1 MPSFSSLDLSTVNWL
16 FVGLMA
22 VFAFVA
28 ALLGSLI
35 AFRNRFVGAIIAG
48 ILFAAFFVLWNYL
61 SAPHDPAARSSRP
74 TPCPDG

>member
-28 ALLGSLI
+28 ALLGGLI
-35 AFRNRFVGAIIAG
+35 AFRSRFLGAIIAG
-48 ILFAAFFVLWNYL
+48 ILFAIFFVLWNTY
-61 SAPHDPAARSSRP
+61 PHP
-74 TPCPDG
+74 TIPLPIVATYTVPNG